1 MKAELNEQYP
11 IIEKLEYN
19 FLINEDV
26 YSLNTLMSLL
36 HDKNFVYFSKNS
48 FYVKDYVLKNLKK
61 YFWNLRDIDQVIDSL
76 DRLISQDIYR
86 YEYIISIKAQ
96 YRAFRDKKAVD
107 QLEYKLIDDLGVNYL
122 IESTNFHYNRLD
134 PVIIEI
140 SDNFKRKIYNNKGL
154 VKELNKDIKV
164 YSDMLIRDKIYNI
177 DTTTHKQLSF
187 DTDSIYTEDI
197 TSQQS
202 KKMYEKTLT
211 YLYKSIVDTY
221 AEYYFRGLIREVFKR
236 YQ

>member
-1 MKAELNEQYP
+1 MKANLSEQYP

-19 FLINEDV
+19 FLVNEDI

-36 HDKNFVYFSKNS
+36 QDKNFIYFSKHS

-76 DRLISQDIYR
+76 DRLISSDIYR
-86 YEYIISIKAQ
+86 YEYVISIKAQ
-96 YRAFRDKKAVD
+96 FRAFRDKKAVD
-107 QLEYKLIDDLGVNYL
+107 KLEYTLLEELGVNYL
-122 IESTNFHYNRLD
+122 IESTNFYYNRFD
-134 PVIIEI
+134 PQIIAI
-140 SDNFKRKIYNNKGL
+140 SKIFKDKIYEDRGL

-164 YSDMLIRDKIYNI
+164 YADLMLMKKIYNI

-187 DTDSIYTEDI
+187 DTDSIFTEDI

>member
-1 MKAELNEQYP
+1 M
-11 IIEKLEYN
+11 
-19 FLINEDV
+19 
-26 YSLNTLMSLL
+26 
-36 HDKNFVYFSKNS
+36 
-48 FYVKDYVLKNLKK
+48 
-61 YFWNLRDIDQVIDSL
+61 RDIDQVIDSL
-76 DRLISQDIYR
+76 DRLISSAIYR

-96 YRAFRDKKAVD
+96 YRAFREKKMVD
-107 QLEYKLIDDLGVNYL
+107 QLEYVILDQLGVDYL
-122 IESTNFHYNRLD
+122 IESTNFNYNRFD
-134 PVIIEI
+134 PKIIEI
-140 SDNFKRKIYNNKGL
+140 SKNFKNKIYEDRSL
-154 VKELNKDIKV
+154 VKELNKDIRV
-164 YSDMLIRDKIYNI
+164 YADKMLMKKIYNI

>member
-1 MKAELNEQYP
+1 MKADLSERYP

-36 HDKNFVYFSKNS
+36 HDKNFVYFSKNN

-134 PVIIEI
+134 PIIIEI

>member
-1 MKAELNEQYP
+1 M
-11 IIEKLEYN
+11 IG
-19 FLINEDV
+19 
-26 YSLNTLMSLL
+26 
-36 HDKNFVYFSKNS
+36 
-48 FYVKDYVLKNLKK
+48 
-61 YFWNLRDIDQVIDSL
+61 
-76 DRLISQDIYR
+76 QDIYR

-122 IESTNFHYNRLD
+122 IESTNFHYNRFD

-140 SDNFKRKIYNNKGL
+140 SDNFKSNIYNNKGL

-164 YSDMLIRDKIYNI
+164 YADMLIRDKIYNI

>member
-1 MKAELNEQYP
+1 MKANLSEQYP

-19 FLINEDV
+19 YLVNEDI

-36 HDKNFVYFSKNS
+36 HDKNFIYFSKNNY
-48 FYVKDYVLKNLKK
+48 YVKDYVLKNLKK

-76 DRLISQDIYR
+76 DRLISSAIYR

-96 YRAFRDKKAVD
+96 YRAFREKKMVD
-107 QLEYKLIDDLGVNYL
+107 QLEYVILDQLGVDYL
-122 IESTNFHYNRLD
+122 IESTNFNYNRFD
-134 PVIIEI
+134 PKIIEI
-140 SDNFKRKIYNNKGL
+140 SKNFKNKIYEDRSL
-154 VKELNKDIKV
+154 VKELNKDIRV
-164 YSDMLIRDKIYNI
+164 YADKMLMKKIYNI

>member
-1 MKAELNEQYP
+1 MKADISERYP
-11 IIEKLEYN
+11 IIKKLEYN
-19 FLINEDV
+19 FLINEDI

-36 HDKNFVYFSKNS
+36 HDKNFIYFSKNS

-61 YFWNLRDIDQVIDSL
+61 YFWNLRDIDQVINSL
-76 DRLISQDIYR
+76 DRLIGQDIYR

-134 PVIIEI
+134 PIIIEI
-140 SDNFKRKIYNNKGL
+140 SDNFKRNIYNNKGL

-164 YSDMLIRDKIYNI
+164 YADLLIRDKIYNI

-197 TSQQS
+197 TSQKS
-202 KKMYEKTLT
+202 KKMYEKTLN
-211 YLYKSIVDTY
+211 YLYNSIVDTY

>member
-1 MKAELNEQYP
+1 MKADLSERYP

-140 SDNFKRKIYNNKGL
+140 SDNFKRKIYSNKGL

>member
-1 MKAELNEQYP
+1 MKADLSERYP
-11 IIEKLEYN
+11 IIKKLEYN

-76 DRLISQDIYR
+76 DRLIGQDIYR

-134 PVIIEI
+134 PIIIEI
-140 SDNFKRKIYNNKGL
+140 SDNFKRNIYNNKGL

-164 YSDMLIRDKIYNI
+164 YADMVIRDKIYNI

>member
-1 MKAELNEQYP
+1 MKTNLSEQYP

-19 FLINEDV
+19 FLVNEDV

-36 HDKNFVYFSKNS
+36 QDKNFINFSKNS

-61 YFWNLRDIDQVIDSL
+61 YFWNLRDIDQVVDSL
-76 DRLISQDIYR
+76 DGLISADIYR
-86 YEYIISIKAQ
+86 YEYVISIKAQ
-96 YRAFRDKKAVD
+96 YRAFRDKKSVD
-107 QLEYKLIDDLGVNYL
+107 SLEYILIDSFGADYL
-122 IESTNFHYNRLD
+122 IGSTNFYYNRFD
-134 PVIIEI
+134 PKIIEI
-140 SDNFKRKIYNNKGL
+140 GDSYKKNIYENRDL
-154 VKELNKDIKV
+154 VKELTKDIKV
-164 YSDMLIRDKIYNI
+164 YADLMIKDKIYNI

-187 DTDSIYTEDI
+187 DVDSIFTEDI

-202 KKMYEKTLT
+202 KKMYEKTLS

-221 AEYYFRGLIREVFKR
+221 AEYYFRGLVREVFRR

>member
-1 MKAELNEQYP
+1 MKADLSERYP

-36 HDKNFVYFSKNS
+36 HDKNLVYFSKNN

-134 PVIIEI
+134 PIIIEI